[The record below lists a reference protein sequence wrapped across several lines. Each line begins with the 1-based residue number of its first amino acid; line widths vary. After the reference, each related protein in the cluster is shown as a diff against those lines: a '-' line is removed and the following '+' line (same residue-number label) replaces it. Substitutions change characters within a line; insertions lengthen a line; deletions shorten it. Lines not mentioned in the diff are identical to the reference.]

1 MEKFYQM
8 NNIVAQVHT
17 ETSLSQKKAKLLR
30 FWVNTFTNGNPILGT
45 NLLAVSIGR
54 GLGAL
59 KGLKK
64 PQKVKS
70 ATFIVALA

>member
-1 MEKFYQM
+1 ME
-8 NNIVAQVHT
+8 
-17 ETSLSQKKAKLLR
+17 
-30 FWVNTFTNGNPILGT
+30 NPILGT
-45 NLLAVSIGR
+45 NLLEVSIGR